1 MTTDQP
7 DAAVPSSGRTTT
19 LAVLAALV
27 GGALRGTDHPIT
39 GVSGIRE
46 AEPGQVTFLANPRYA
61 QDLAHT
67 RAAGVV
73 VAPDQPSEGLARIE
87 VADPYYAFCRIV
99 RWFHDRPYRSGGI
112 SPHAVIAPDAVIGAE
127 PTIGPFVT
135 IGRRAKIG
143 DRVTLLAGTAVGD
156 DVTIGDDA
164 LVHPNVTIRD
174 GCALGARVILQS
186 GVVIGGDGYGFATR
200 NGRHEK
206 IPQVGRVVIEDDVE
220 LGANACVDRA
230 ALGATVI
237 KRGTKVDNLVHIA
250 HNVVVGED
258 NLLVAQVGI
267 SGSTVLGRHVV
278 LAGQVG
284 VIGHLTIGDRVMVGA
299 QSGVIADVAAG
310 QVVSGTYAMPH
321 PTWLRVQA
329 VLPTLPEMRRTIKQ
343 LQTRIAE
350 LEQRTTTPSSPAGA
364 KPTSRSRAKTVTRST
379 SGKRPLKST

>member
-1 MTTDQP
+1 MKADQP
-7 DAAVPSSGRTTT
+7 ETAAPSGARTTT
-19 LAVLAALV
+19 LAALAALV
-27 GGALRGTDHPIT
+27 GGALMGKDHPIT

-61 QDLAHT
+61 QDLART
-67 RAAGVV
+67 RASGVV

-112 SPHAVIAPDAVIGAE
+112 SPHAIIAPDAVIGAE

-135 IGRRAKIG
+135 IGRRATIG

-156 DVTIGDDA
+156 DVMIGDDA

-174 GCALGARVILQS
+174 GCSLGARVILQS

-220 LGANACVDRA
+220 LGANVCVDRA

-258 NLLVAQVGI
+258 SLLVAQVGI
-267 SGSTVLGRHVV
+267 SGSTVLGRNVV

-299 QSGVIADVAAG
+299 QSGVIADVEAG
-310 QVVSGTYAMPH
+310 HVVSGTYAMPH

-329 VLPTLPEMRRTIKQ
+329 VLPTLPEMRRTMKH
-343 LQTRIAE
+343 LQARIEE
-350 LEQRTTTPSSPAGA
+350 LEQRTIQPSSTVKA
-364 KPTSRSRAKTVTRST
+364 KPRSRATAVTRST
-379 SGKRPLKST
+379 RTKRPPKSK